1 MTNRMASRTFVVRA
15 GLSILVL
22 AALGLYLGTRFHV
35 GIDSQVHQC
44 LPPYRVWLIDRHDRA
59 LVRGATYGFFAGDS
73 MAPFF
78 GPGQRVVKR
87 LRGLPG
93 DQVTVTSE
101 RTAVNGVTVGEGLAL
116 AATLHQSPDA
126 FVRQVILPSDVVW
139 VMGDTADS
147 FDSRYWG
154 ELPIV
159 QIGGRAY
166 ALF

>member
-1 MTNRMASRTFVVRA
+1 MASRTFVVRA
-15 GLSILVL
+15 GLALLVL
-22 AALGLYLGTRFHV
+22 AVLGLYLGARFRV
-35 GIDSQVHQC
+35 GIDSQVHKC
-44 LPPYRVWLIDRHDRA
+44 LPPYSVWLIDRYDRA
-59 LVRGATYGFFAGDS
+59 LVRGATYGFFAGDA

-101 RTAVNGVTVGEGLAL
+101 RTTVNGVTVGTGLAL
-116 AATLHQSPDA
+116 AAALHQPPEA
-126 FVRQVILPSDVVW
+126 FARQVKLPSDAVW
-139 VMGDTADS
+139 VMGDTPDS

-154 ELPIV
+154 PLPIV
-159 QIGGRAY
+159 QIRGRAY

>member
-1 MTNRMASRTFVVRA
+1 MTNRMASRPFVVRA
-15 GLSILVL
+15 GLGLLVL
-22 AALGLYLGTRFHV
+22 AALGLYLGTRFRV
-35 GIDSQVHQC
+35 GIDSQVQKC
-44 LPPYRVWLIDRHDRA
+44 LPPYSVWLIDRHDRA

-101 RTAVNGVTVGEGLAL
+101 RTTVNGVTVGTGLAL
-116 AATLHQSPDA
+116 AATLHQPPDA
-126 FVRQVILPSDVVW
+126 FARQVILPNGAVW
-139 VMGDTADS
+139 LMGDTPDS

-154 ELPIV
+154 PLAIV